1 MLASTGTARRFAVVR
16 ERFPLPVVMSATP
29 PPTAE
34 EPPIDPDAGWIVART
49 GVASFRTDLKIA
61 DFDLIADE
69 PVGVGGTGA
78 GPSPY
83 ELMLA
88 ALASCTAMT
97 VRMYAARKQWP
108 LDEVV
113 VRLRDTPKHITDCL
127 DCETTAVG
135 PRRIDRT
142 VELHGPL
149 SPEQRTRILQI
160 ADRCPV
166 KQTLE
171 RGIQIRT
178 VE

>member
-1 MLASTGTARRFAVVR
+1 
-16 ERFPLPVVMSATP
+16 MSAP
-29 PPTAE
+29 PPPAAE
-34 EPPIDPDAGWIVART
+34 EPAIDPDTGWIVART
-49 GVASFRTDLKIA
+49 GLSSFRTDLRVA

-69 PVGVGGTGA
+69 PAAYGGTDA

-108 LDEVV
+108 LEEVV
-113 VRLRDTPKHITDCL
+113 VRLRDTPKHIKDCL
-127 DCETTAVG
+127 DCETAAVG

-149 SPEQRTRILQI
+149 SAEQRTRILEI

-171 RGIQIRT
+171 RGITIRT

>member
-1 MLASTGTARRFAVVR
+1 MTA
-16 ERFPLPVVMSATP
+16 P
-29 PPTAE
+29 PPPAE
-34 EPPIDPDAGWIVART
+34 EPSAIDPNAGWIVART
-49 GVASFRTDLKIA
+49 GVSSFRTDLRIA

-69 PVGVGGTGA
+69 PVAAGGTDA

-108 LDEVV
+108 LEEVV
-113 VRLRDTPKHITDCL
+113 VRLRDTPAHIKDCL
-127 DCETTAVG
+127 DCETQAVG

-149 SPEQRTRILQI
+149 SSEQRTRILQI

>member
-1 MLASTGTARRFAVVR
+1 MTV
-16 ERFPLPVVMSATP
+16 
-29 PPTAE
+29 PPTPAAAE
-34 EPPIDPDAGWIVART
+34 PGNDPYVGWVVART
-49 GVASFRTDLKIA
+49 GAASFRTDLHIPG
-61 DFDLIADE
+61 FDLIADE
-69 PVGVGGTGA
+69 PVSVGGTDA

-97 VRMYAARKQWP
+97 VRMYAARKKWP
-108 LDEVV
+108 LESVV
-113 VRLRDTPKHITDCL
+113 VRLRDTPAYIKDCL
-127 DCETTAVG
+127 DCETSAVG
-135 PRRIDRT
+135 PRRVDRV
-142 VELHGPL
+142 VELHGDL
-149 SPEQRTRILQI
+149 TPEQHARILQI

>member
-1 MLASTGTARRFAVVR
+1 MPELPNTIEDPAV
-16 ERFPLPVVMSATP
+16 
-29 PPTAE
+29 
-34 EPPIDPDAGWIVART
+34 DPDAGWIVART
-49 GVASFRTDLKIA
+49 GLASFRTDVSIA
-61 DFDLIADE
+61 GFDLIADE
-69 PVGVGGTGA
+69 PVAYGGTDA

-83 ELMLA
+83 ELLLA

-108 LDEVV
+108 LEEVV
-113 VRLRDTPKHITDCL
+113 VRLRNTPAHIKDCL
-127 DCETTAVG
+127 DCETNAVG

-149 SPEQRTRILQI
+149 SDEQRTRILQI

-171 RGIQIRT
+171 RGIHIRT